1 MAKWLAKISGFFLVV
16 LFIFYLF
23 TVCRFTVMKAEIVL
37 RSERKLVQAL
47 ELNRMHIRQFYKIY
61 HEYPILKSKNLE
73 FWDYRTNQY
82 VWLRTFD
89 GIANLATNPVGVE
102 QRENTWQFWNE
113 KQGKMTPPNEEK
125 IREFFNPLTG
135 KFDWLA
141 EDASGTLYSPDMPDS
156 VLIAS
161 PPIRV
166 VNIRCPLTASD
177 PPFYED
183 FTKW

>member
-1 MAKWLAKISGFFLVV
+1 MLNSKKVAISLVLLVV
-16 LFIFYLF
+16 VVFSFYFASNFRQKYVL
-23 TVCRFTVMKAEIVL
+23 TQELHHNMLVL
-37 RSERKLVQAL
+37 RS
-47 ELNRMHIRQFYKIY
+47 NIKIY
-61 HEYPILKSKNLE
+61 VERYSEYPVLKNDQID
-73 FWDYRTNQY
+73 FWDVQTNQL
-82 VWLRTFD
+82 VWLNSFE
-89 GIANLATNPVGVE
+89 GLANIATNPVANLIKQNVWKVYDKDLSTM
-102 QRENTWQFWNE
+102 RAPNE
-113 KQGKMTPPNEEK
+113 KDLESYS
-125 IREFFNPLTG
+125 NPITG